1 MDKTQ
6 KLIERISLAAFDL
19 RLHIDRMSFNYDD
32 AVDEYTA
39 LGDEGIMTDNLCDPN
54 DDFLAVTMTDRINS
68 ASRDVSDATER
79 LRKFDKAL
87 ADLITARGQLAEE
100 IGIPLMSH
108 LGTESFGRYD
118 EEYGL

>member
-19 RLHIDRMSFNYDD
+19 RLHIDHMSFNYDD

-39 LGDEGIMTDNLCDPN
+39 LGDEWQIDLGDPN

-68 ASRDVSDATER
+68 ASRNVSDATER